1 MSSRTATAGDTTAAD
16 PGQAMVRVEDLHR
29 TFGSGP
35 TAVHALRG
43 VSLTASRGRADP
55 AA

>member
-1 MSSRTATAGDTTAAD
+1 MTGRTAPVGADAVAEPGD
-16 PGQAMVRVEDLHR
+16 AMVEVHDLHR